1 MKHVTEM
8 IVQRIKPIK
17 MEITKEVARD
27 DPMNIITGSD
37 NARSKDHAKNEK
49 CFCARRKRCDLIQ
62 VWPREIHLT
71 ALVQRKPR
79 HTNKNLV
86 PKALKPTHFMKF
98 VRGRAPKS
106 LAGTEYPA
114 VDIRMFERTA
124 IKHIYQIG
132 STLPFNSFCFFSP
145 TSPDSSLRVKLFSN
159 RRLL

>member
-37 NARSKDHAKNEK
+37 NARSKDHAKNENF
-49 CFCARRKRCDLIQ
+49 FCARRKRCDLIQ

-71 ALVQRKPR
+71 ALVQKKPR

-86 PKALKPTHFMKF
+86 LQAPKPTHFTKF

-114 VDIRMFERTA
+114 VDVRMFERTA
-124 IKHIYQIG
+124 IKHIKLS
-132 STLPFNSFCFFSP
+132 STLPFNSFCFFSS
-145 TSPDSSLRVKLFSN
+145 TSYDSSLRVKLFSN